1 MMESQMMPQ
10 VISRYRIIS
19 QIATSNLGS
28 VYLAEDTKLERPIAL
43 KVLPTKLATDPGALA
58 RFRQEARAI
67 AAVNHPNIVV
77 IHSVEEV
84 DSTHFITMELIEG
97 ETFLEYVRPWN
108 PTESSAR
115 LDLTR
120 LRAALA
126 QLVDGVRQLHIA
138 GKWHRDRKPGNV
150 LVTKEG
156 RVVMLDFGISAQIQ
170 SARWF
175 GRAAYVESSRNCN
188 FRCSFCS
195 LTAEGHHYLPY
206 PVDFVR
212 RQILAQGRTRYLMFL
227 DNNFYGGDRS
237 FFLERMEMLREL
249 YDDRRF
255 VGWGALVT
263 NDFFENPGSISRQ
276 VGEPAAVPPHL
287 R

>member
-1 MMESQMMPQ
+1 MTSFTGTK
-10 VISRYRIIS
+10 RF
-19 QIATSNLGS
+19 QIVRRLGS
-28 VYLAEDTKLERPIAL
+28 GGMRVVYEAYDLKREQRVAL
-43 KVLPTKLATDPGALA
+43 KTLFFDDPGAIYRLKREFRTLA
-58 RFRQEARAI
+58 DVAHRNLITFYELIREG
-67 AAVNHPNIVV
+67 
-77 IHSVEEV
+77 
-84 DSTHFITMELIEG
+84 DTWFITMELIEG

-108 PTESSAR
+108 PTESSAQ

-126 QLVDGVRQLHIA
+126 QLVDGVHHLHIA
-138 GKWHRDRKPGNV
+138 GKWHRDLKPGNV

-206 PVDFVR
+206 PVDLVR
-212 RQILAQGRTRYLMFL
+212 RQILAQGRTRYLMSL